1 MKPVV
6 TLQLD
11 EDTVRFTPDGSIAVV
26 DAIGVLSQ
34 SPRPERIWNALR
46 RDHPETTSLCTDFKF
61 SGDQAASV
69 ADSEGWEVI
78 QALLLDHLLETDPD

>member
-26 DAIGVLSQ
+26 DAIGALSK
-34 SPRPERIWNALR
+34 SPRPGRIWNTLR
-46 RDHPETTSLCTDFKF
+46 RDHPEIVTLCTDFNF
-61 SGDQAASV
+61 SGQAAYV

-78 QALLLDHLLETDPD
+78 QALLLDHLLENEPG